1 MKKFCAL
8 LLVLVL
14 VFSFTACS
22 APKPT
27 EPVEETPTETPVDK
41 VATAFELVK
50 EGDSREFERPAK
62 PPKKYTIGVLLPM
75 LANPHFVAQAYG
87 YYDEAEQLGAEVVLF
102 ECGGYANFDKQI
114 QQMEDLISMPVDA
127 ICLVAAEG
135 NATAPA
141 VDKAVAA
148 GIPVVNVNVLTNN
161 DKVVARIR
169 SDDLEVGGMEAK
181 YHGEKLN
188 GKGNVLMING
198 VPGATWA
205 VGRAQGYRD
214 YVKANY
220 PDIKILDERW
230 CDNDPAAALKEMD
243 DALQVYG
250 DQIDAVYCPGE
261 IFAKGIVQAIESAG
275 KTGKII
281 VTAVDPSKDGVA
293 LIKEGKI
300 DAMVVQSSVGQGRW
314 GIRAAIMAL
323 EGNADQLTKRYWTP
337 INMVTADNVDD
348 FVFEDKSMPAEG
360 WVLP

>member
-1 MKKFCAL
+1 MKKIAAI
-8 LLVLVL
+8 LLVMVM
-14 VFSFTACS
+14 VFSFAACA
-22 APKPT
+22 APKPAET
-27 EPVEETPTETPVDK
+27 PKETPTETVDK
-41 VATAFELVK
+41 VAKAYELVK
-50 EGDSREFERPAK
+50 DGDSKDLPRPDK
-62 PPKKYTIGVLLPM
+62 PTKKYTIGVLLPM
-75 LANPHFVAQAYG
+75 LANPHFVAQSYG
-87 YYDEAEQLGAEVVLF
+87 YYDEAEQLGAEVILF

-127 ICLVAAEG
+127 ICLVAAEP

-161 DKVVARIR
+161 DKVVSRVR

-181 YHGEKLN
+181 FHGEKLN

-205 VGRAQGYRD
+205 VGRAKGYKD
-214 YVKANY
+214 YVTANY

-323 EGNADQLTKRYWTP
+323 EGKADQLTKRYWTP
-337 INMVTADNVDD
+337 INLVTAENVND
-348 FVFEDKSMPAEG
+348 FVFVDKSMPAEG